1 MSACR
6 GMLVAPLC
14 EHVMRMR
21 EMVWFGVS
29 AEQQQ
34 LLGQV
39 GIGVRI
45 G

>member
-1 MSACR
+1 
-6 GMLVAPLC
+6 MLVAPLC

-39 GIGVRI
+39 
-45 G
+45 